1 MALSVDALNV
11 LTAVKYDKE
20 TIDAVNKMTFLFD
33 PNWQG
38 QGNTLPIAFFYVKDM
53 KEIMESEVSTKPLLF
68 YNSKRADNPDSVA
81 GGLLGVVADNVVT
94 KPKQYQ
100 MEVIIPRNLDTYFKQ
115 SMFSKRI
122 SFGDLYQNDIM
133 KGVDLYVNTCVELV
147 TNLIKALNLLPLN
160 SAETEIDLKS
170 FVANSLSGTTDD
182 SNKESL
188 EAMWE
193 NRTML
198 RMKYW
203 NGWKF
208 KYVVITNF
216 IPAKKGDEDNVFQ
229 ATLNVVELPILTTRQ
244 TGSNIRNKLQVSSL
258 STKIKT
264 AGISALLDTL
274 ESNTAF
280 NRS

>member
-1 MALSVDALNV
+1 MALSTNALNV
-11 LTAVKYDKE
+11 LTTVKYDKE
-20 TIDAVNKMTFLFD
+20 MIDAVNKMTFLFD

-38 QGNTLPIAFFYVKDM
+38 QGNTLPISFFFVKDM
-53 KEIMESEVSTKPLLF
+53 KEVMESEVSTKPLLF
-68 YNSKRADNPDSVA
+68 YNSKRADSPDSVA
-81 GGLLGVVADNVVT
+81 GGLLGVVADNVIA

-100 MEVIIPRNLDTYFKQ
+100 MEIVIPRDLDTYFKQ
-115 SMFSKRI
+115 SMFSKRVN
-122 SFGDLYQNDIM
+122 FGEVYQNDVL
-133 KGVDLYVNTCVELV
+133 KGLDLYVNTCVELV
-147 TNLIKALNLLPLN
+147 TNIIKALNLLPLN
-160 SAETEIDLKS
+160 SAGTELDIKS
-170 FVANSLSGTTDD
+170 FVANSLSGNTDD

-229 ATLNVVELPILTTRQ
+229 ATLNVMELPILTTRQ
-244 TGSNIRNKLQVSSL
+244 SGSNIRNKLQISAL
-258 STKIKT
+258 GNTIKT

-274 ESNTAF
+274 EGNTAF
-280 NRS
+280 LRS

>member
-81 GGLLGVVADNVVT
+81 GGLLGVVADNVVA

-100 MEVIIPRNLDTYFKQ
+100 MEIIVPRDLDTYFKQ
-115 SMFSKRI
+115 SMFSKRVT
-122 SFGDLYQNDIM
+122 FGDLYQNETM
-133 KGVDLYVNTCVELV
+133 KGMDIYVNSCIEII

-160 SAETEIDLKS
+160 YDATEIDW
-170 FVANSLSGTTDD
+170 NSLIASSMSGVTDD

-203 NGWKF
+203 NGWRF

-216 IPAKKGDEDNVFQ
+216 IPSKKGEEDNVFQ
-229 ATLNVVELPILTTRQ
+229 ATLNVMELPILTTRQ
-244 TGSNIRNKLQVSSL
+244 SGSNVRNKLRISAL
-258 STKIKT
+258 GKEIKT
-264 AGISALLDTL
+264 ASISNLLDTL
-274 ESNTAF
+274 EGTTLF